1 MFVLNNFI
9 LLLNKMNYLAHV
21 FLSGD
26 NDQIKIGN
34 FIADFI
40 YANRYKGFNSE
51 IQKGIFLHRYIDTY
65 TDAHPMF
72 RQSKKRLFLQFRHYS
87 GVIVDMF
94 YDHFLAKN
102 FSTYSQQD
110 LEPFVAD
117 FYNLLEENKT
127 ILPKKV
133 NNILPVMSK
142 YNWLVNYRN
151 IEHLRDILA
160 QMNHKTRHDTD
171 FHKSIDIL
179 LNSYELFEDDFV
191 IFFED
196 ILEER
201 QKMFKSLKID

>member
-1 MFVLNNFI
+1 
-9 LLLNKMNYLAHV
+9 MNYLAHV

-26 NDQIKIGN
+26 NDKIKIGN

-40 YANRYKGFNSE
+40 YGNRYQGFDPE
-51 IQKGIFLHRYIDTY
+51 IQKGILLHRYIDTY

-72 RQSKKRLFLQFRHYS
+72 RQSKRRLFSEFRHYS

-102 FSTYSQQD
+102 FSTYSNQD
-110 LEPFVAD
+110 LESYVND
-117 FYNLLEENKT
+117 FYRLLNDNQE

-133 NNILPVMSK
+133 NEILPVMTR
-142 YNWLVNYRN
+142 YNWLTNYKDL
-151 IEHLRDILA
+151 EHLRDILA
-160 QMNHKTRHDTD
+160 QMNHKTKHDTE

-179 LNSYELFEDDFV
+179 KNDYNLFEDDFI

-201 QKMFKSLKID
+201 QKMFKSLKIG